1 MTFDVATMLTIPVFR
16 AMDVDSDGRVLAG
29 TDESGSMQM
38 IEIAPDGDITAL
50 TALPGACGG
59 RYLPG
64 SRAVLV
70 SHDDGGNERAQI
82 SRLSLDAR
90 SATDEPAG
98 LDDLEPLV
106 HDPRFIHDVADVTAD
121 RLCYLT
127 NRRNSIDFDV
137 IIRDL
142 TSGDETVAYDGGGA
156 VRHAAMSPNGRSV
169 AVMLSSAPANSD
181 QVLLIDLTKPAGPD
195 RASAIT
201 GADEHAQYGEMH
213 FTPAGDAL
221 LVTTD
226 RERDLTGL
234 ARYELASRAWSWL
247 VTDEAHDVTGW
258 LAPDSSTLIV
268 VTNVDGESRVTLHDP
283 SGAHRQD
290 IALPT
295 IGCVEGH
302 PLPAPHWS
310 SDGRTVALS
319 FSGVTVPGD
328 VLRLDVASGE
338 VTALT
343 DSAAPIAGFGLAEPQ
358 SIRIPTPD
366 GEQIPCFVYRA
377 AGGAVND
384 RQVGSV
390 NGATGLAGSSVLSIH
405 GGPEGQSKRIFSPI
419 ISGLCLAGH
428 TVLVPNVRGSVG
440 YGKRWYSLDDVRL
453 RLNSVADLATVHA
466 YLPELGLD
474 QSRSAL
480 WGGSYGGYMVLA
492 GLAFQPELWAAGVD
506 IVGMSSLVTFLENT
520 SPYRRATREREYGS
534 LEHDRDFLA
543 EASPLSRI
551 DDMRAPLFVIHGAND
566 PRVPVGEARQLH
578 TALSAKG
585 IPCELRIY
593 DDEGHGLA
601 KRSNRLDAYPA
612 AFEFLAA
619 QLASVPAH

>member
-16 AMDVDSDGRVLAG
+16 AMDVDSDGRILAG
-29 TDESGSMQM
+29 TDEPGSMQI
-38 IEIAPDGDITAL
+38 IEISADGDITAL
-50 TALPGACGG
+50 TALPGACCG

-64 SRAVLV
+64 ARAVLV
-70 SHDDGGNERAQI
+70 THDDGGNERAQI
-82 SRLSLDAR
+82 SRLPLDVLSLADA
-90 SATDEPAG
+90 PAG
-98 LDDLEPLV
+98 LADLEPV
-106 HDPRFIHDVADVTAD
+106 VRDPRFIHTVADVTAE

-127 NRRNSIDFDV
+127 NRRNSVDFDV

-142 TSGDETVAYDGGGA
+142 ATGDETVVFDQGGA
-156 VRHAAMSPNGRSV
+156 VRDAAMSPDGQSV
-169 AVMLSSAPANSD
+169 AIMRSSQQANSD
-181 QVLLIDLTKPAGPD
+181 EILLVDLTKPAGAD
-195 RASAIT
+195 RVSAIT

-226 RERDLTGL
+226 RGRDLTGL
-234 ARYELASRAWSWL
+234 ARYDLASGAWSWL
-247 VTDEAHDVTGW
+247 VIDEAYDVTGW
-258 LAPDSSTLIV
+258 LAPDGSGLV
-268 VTNVDGESRVTLHDP
+268 AVTNVDGESRVALHDA

-290 IALPT
+290 IPLPT
-295 IGCVEGH
+295 VGCIEGH

-310 SDGRTVALS
+310 PDGRTVALS

-343 DSAAPIAGFGLAEPQ
+343 RSAAPIAGFGLVEPR

-366 GEQIPCFVYRA
+366 GELIPCFIYPA
-377 AGGAVND
+377 AGAA
-384 RQVGSV
+384 
-390 NGATGLAGSSVLSIH
+390 NGLVGSSVLNIH

-419 ISGLCLAGH
+419 ISGLSLAGH

-453 RLNSVADLATVHA
+453 RLNSVADLAAIHA
-466 YLPELGLD
+466 YLPEIGLD
-474 QSRSAL
+474 PSRSAL

-506 IVGMSSLVTFLENT
+506 IVGISSLVTFLENT

-534 LEHDRDFLA
+534 LDHDRDFLT
-543 EASPLSRI
+543 EASPLTRI
-551 DDMRAPLFVIHGAND
+551 DDVRAPLFVIHGAND

-578 TALSAKG
+578 DALTAKG

-593 DDEGHGLA
+593 GDEGHGLA
-601 KRSNRLDAYPA
+601 KRTNRLDAYPA
-612 AFEFLAA
+612 AFEFLAE
-619 QLASVPAH
+619 QLAAVPAH

>member
-16 AMDVDSDGRVLAG
+16 GMDVDSDGHVLAG

-38 IEIAPDGDITAL
+38 IEISADGDITAL

-82 SRLSLDAR
+82 SRLSMDAR
-90 SATDEPAG
+90 STADGPAG
-98 LDDLEPLV
+98 LADLEPLV
-106 HDPRFIHDVADVTAD
+106 HNPRFIHDVADVTAE

-127 NRRNSIDFDV
+127 NRRNSVDFDV

-142 TSGDETVAYDGGGA
+142 ATGDETVAFDEGGA
-156 VRHAAMSPNGRSV
+156 VRHAAMSPDGRSI
-169 AVMLSSAPANSD
+169 AVMLSSSPANSD
-181 QVLLIDLTKPAGPD
+181 QILLVDLTKPAGAG
-195 RASAIT
+195 RVSAIT

-213 FTPAGDAL
+213 FTPTGDAL

-234 ARYELASRAWSWL
+234 ARYDLTSGAWSWL
-247 VTDEAHDVTGW
+247 VIDETYDLTGW
-258 LAPDSSTLIV
+258 FAPDGATLIV

-283 SGAHRQD
+283 SGAHRRD
-290 IALPT
+290 VALPAT
-295 IGCVEGH
+295 GCVDGH
-302 PLPAPHWS
+302 PLPSPHWS
-310 SDGRTVALS
+310 PDGRTVALS

-328 VLRLDVASGE
+328 VLRLDVASGD

-343 DSAAPIAGFGLAEPQ
+343 HSAAPIAGFGLAEPR

-366 GEQIPCFVYRA
+366 GERIPCLVYPA
-377 AGGAVND
+377 AGASN
-384 RQVGSV
+384 
-390 NGATGLAGSSVLSIH
+390 GLAGSSVLNIH

-419 ISGLCLAGH
+419 ISGLALAGH

-453 RLNSVADLATVHA
+453 RLNSVADLAAIHA
-466 YLPELGLD
+466 HLPELGLD
-474 QSRSAL
+474 PQRSAL

-492 GLAFQPELWAAGVD
+492 GLAFQPELWTAGVD

-534 LEHDRDFLA
+534 LEHDREFLA
-543 EASPLSRI
+543 EASPLTRI

-566 PRVPVGEARQLH
+566 PRVPVGEAKQLH
-578 TALSAKG
+578 AALTAKG

-601 KRSNRLDAYPA
+601 KRANRLDAYPA

-619 QLASVPAH
+619 HLAAVPAH